1 MTSLKSVATPCIDD
15 HQLSQE
21 DFTTKG
27 ELAPIAARVVLTA
40 LYVARLN
47 RHDLLWAVNTLAR
60 QVTKWNQ
67 GCDKR
72 LHRLISYMY
81 HTQDYVTT
89 SHVGDPPDKCVLA
102 LFVDASFAGD
112 LQDSKSTTGGY
123 MVLLGPNTYAP
134 ITWLCKKQGAVSH
147 SSSEAEIIALDAT
160 VRMEGIPAMELWDL
174 VIDVLCDPDPK
185 ASKKTI
191 QRPLRSRDD
200 PFGVDYVTPNYKGG
214 SGRAKLHILE
224 DNEAV
229 IQMVIKCRAPNMR
242 HCGRTHRVDLDWL
255 IERIKEDTS
264 MFIRYVNTKQ
274 QLADILTKGSFTQAA
289 WEILCRMAQLAPSR
303 TITSR
308 TLQQQQHK
316 QQPKQK
322 QKQKQPKQQQQQ
334 KQQQQPDQQQQQ
346 QKQQQQPSSS
356 SSSSSSQ
363 PQQQQQQQ
371 KRKQKQLKQN
381 KQFTGSTQP
390 PEFVEKELPKPGVS
404 VPIIPFMYGKIGTLN
419 SMRILL
425 FLL

>member
-81 HTQDYVTT
+81 HTQDYVPT

-334 KQQQQPDQQQQQ
+334 KQQQQPQQQQQ
-346 QKQQQQPSSS
+346 QSSSSSLSSS
-356 SSSSSSQ
+356 SSSSSSTISLSSSSSSRSRS
-363 PQQQQQQQ
+363 
-371 KRKQKQLKQN
+371 K
-381 KQFTGSTQP
+381 S
-390 PEFVEKELPKPGVS
+390 S
-404 VPIIPFMYGKIGTLN
+404 
-419 SMRILL
+419 
-425 FLL
+425 